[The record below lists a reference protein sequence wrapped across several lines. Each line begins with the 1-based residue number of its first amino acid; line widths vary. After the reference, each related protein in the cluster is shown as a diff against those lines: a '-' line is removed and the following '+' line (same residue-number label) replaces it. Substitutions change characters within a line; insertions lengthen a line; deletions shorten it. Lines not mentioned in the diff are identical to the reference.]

1 MPEPILPAG
10 TLSHTSHGD
19 ASTSSTPLELLRA
32 VKEVQER
39 RISVWHEYDD
49 AFETFLR
56 PSTAVHAAPINGSQ
70 NNVPLATA
78 SETDFS
84 SGRGCAG
91 CSSTT
96 LPLSEDLLA
105 QILQITTQALIECG
119 HRLRTIQT
127 ELAHSSSPELANLV
141 DQIQAK
147 ENALLRNVVQR
158 DQLRKTTFKP
168 STQQVDRADD
178 LQQADVKVKIS
189 QFDATIDEIRS
200 DIAQLI
206 QEVYAESLELQH

>member
-70 NNVPLATA
+70 NNVPA
-78 SETDFS
+78 
-84 SGRGCAG
+84 GRPRKLNA
-91 CSSTT
+91 
-96 LPLSEDLLA
+96 
-105 QILQITTQALIECG
+105 
-119 HRLRTIQT
+119 
-127 ELAHSSSPELANLV
+127 
-141 DQIQAK
+141 
-147 ENALLRNVVQR
+147 NALNRPSEPLARSRICPFDPDLDTLKLSKHNRV
-158 DQLRKTTFKP
+158 TTHIFL
-168 STQQVDRADD
+168 S
-178 LQQADVKVKIS
+178 
-189 QFDATIDEIRS
+189 
-200 DIAQLI
+200 
-206 QEVYAESLELQH
+206 H